1 MVPKKGILSSLK
13 NRGLAAWLIAILL
26 ITFYVF
32 LYWDRKVDRFIFDSK
47 LGPLKQEISLIS
59 PGEPELERLKEQK
72 KLIMKSGFRW
82 YSKKYPEALDE
93 KYYPLLDDIRNGF
106 SATKTMSLLASAIDP
121 ISYLIRG
128 KKADKWFL
136 YGFLYTFFVV
146 LMGFRF
152 RKKWK
157 NEKYQKVRTLSVMLV
172 QLLIAFMIP
181 GILEAFQ
188 QKAFYF
194 SYFWPLKIEYLF
206 PSTLSGFP
214 RAMAIWAI
222 MMAFVA
228 VPILTYFFGKR
239 WYCSWVCGCGA
250 LANTMGDPWRHL
262 SSKTRFSWKLEMA
275 TVYSVLVIAVLM
287 TGIVIYNHYRG
298 DVHGVRDGFSEFAFQ
313 IQDWYGFLITAG
325 FAGVVGT
332 GFYPLVG
339 TRVWCRF
346 GCPQAAILGIL
357 QKFFSRFRITVNGD
371 QCMSCG
377 NCSTYCEM
385 GIDVR
390 AYAMEGKDI
399 LRASC
404 VGCGICMSVCP
415 RGVLK
420 LETGKVGVNLGSSK
434 PV

>member
-1 MVPKKGILSSLK
+1 MSSLR
-13 NRGLAAWLIAILL
+13 NRGIFAWSIALL
-26 ITFYVF
+26 MISFYSF
-32 LYWDRKVDRFIFDSK
+32 LYWGKKIDRLVFNVK
-47 LGPLKQEISLIS
+47 LNQIHQEMKGLPVQSLDFQK
-59 PGEPELERLKEQK
+59 LEEQK
-72 KLIMKSGFRW
+72 KMLMKAAFCW
-82 YSKKYPEALDE
+82 YSKKYPKGLDE
-93 KYYPLLDDIRNGF
+93 KYYPLLNDMREGF
-106 SATKTMSLLASAIDP
+106 SATKTMSILSSAVNP
-121 ISYLIRG
+121 ISYMIRG

-136 YGFLYTFFVV
+136 YGFLYTVLVV
-146 LMGFRF
+146 FMGFRF

-157 NEKYQKVRTLSVMLV
+157 NESYQKVRTLSVMLV
-172 QLLIAFMIP
+172 QFIIAFMIP
-181 GILEAFQ
+181 GILEAFH
-188 QKAFYF
+188 QKSFYF
-194 SYFWPLKIEYLF
+194 HYFWPLKIEYLF
-206 PSTLSGFP
+206 PSTLEVLP
-214 RAMAIWAI
+214 RAMVIWAI

-250 LANTMGDPWRHL
+250 LSNTFGDPWRHL
-262 SSKTRFSWKLEMA
+262 SSKTRFSWRLEMA
-275 TVYSVLVIAVLM
+275 SVYSVLVLAVVM

-298 DVHGVRDGFSEFAFQ
+298 DVQGVRDGFSEFAFQ

-332 GFYPLVG
+332 GFYPIGG

-346 GCPQAAILGIL
+346 GCPQAAILGII

-390 AYAMEGKDI
+390 SYAMQGKDI
-399 LRASC
+399 IRASC
-404 VGCGICMSVCP
+404 VGCGLCMSVCP

-420 LETGKVGVNLGSSK
+420 LETGKVKIKLG
-434 PV
+434 